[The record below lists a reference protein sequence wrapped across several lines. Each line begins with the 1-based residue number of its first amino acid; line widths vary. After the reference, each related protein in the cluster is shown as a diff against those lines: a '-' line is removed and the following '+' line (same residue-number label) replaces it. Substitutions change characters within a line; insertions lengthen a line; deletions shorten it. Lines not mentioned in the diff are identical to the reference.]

1 MFVSLSWILAF
12 SDSSVPTIFLD
23 IDASICIRSTIKIDL
38 LNFIYQIKY
47 IQYVKIKFNYMIYL
61 IWLYLIIQNFL
72 KKYLQILMIDEMFLI
87 YSAVMILYYFIN
99 CVLFNNSIF
108 FIEFIYILS
117 YLLIFIDTLKFSTY
131 IEKLDW
137 SFNIV

>member
-1 MFVSLSWILAF
+1 MV
-12 SDSSVPTIFLD
+12 
-23 IDASICIRSTIKIDL
+23 
-38 LNFIYQIKY
+38 
-47 IQYVKIKFNYMIYL
+47 
-61 IWLYLIIQNFL
+61 QNFL

>member
-1 MFVSLSWILAF
+1 M
-12 SDSSVPTIFLD
+12 IFLD

-47 IQYVKIKFNYMIYL
+47 MQCVKIKFNYMV
-61 IWLYLIIQNFL
+61 QNFL
-72 KKYLQILMIDEMFLI
+72 IKYLQILMIDKMFFI
-87 YSAVMILYYFIN
+87 YLAFMILYYFIN
-99 CVLFNNSIF
+99 CVIFNNSIF

-117 YLLIFIDTLKFSTY
+117 YLLIFIDILKFFTY